1 VLANLAA
8 GVVVGK
14 IGSATASFEELIRYE
29 SLLKFSSSENNV
41 ISLEK
46 FMQILGDLRKS
57 KNKIVFTNGCFDI
70 LHVGHVKYLEEAKKL
85 GDILIVGI
93 NSDSSV
99 SRLKGK
105 SRPINSL
112 NDRSHIIASL
122 KSVDYVI
129 PFEEDTP
136 IELIKAIVPNILVK
150 GSDYKDK
157 NIVGEEIV
165 EKLVLI
171 DFVEGRSTSNTISKI
186 RANDR
191 NN

>member
-1 VLANLAA
+1 
-8 GVVVGK
+8 
-14 IGSATASFEELIRYE
+14 
-29 SLLKFSSSENNV
+29 
-41 ISLEK
+41 
-46 FMQILGDLRKS
+46 MQILGDLRKS

-157 NIVGEEIV
+157 NIVGEEIA